1 MKHCPA
7 CNYVPYEFHKDLT
20 CCPKCLIKFV
30 TTKDDLTQSPCR
42 VADRETGPPL
52 SPTVQASAAEGNPVT
67 LFLYIAAD
75 AQQLEPTK
83 LTLPSEIIIAAAD
96 EINQLREKLASAKKE
111 ITCCI
116 RKLENIYQQIEI
128 KTL

>member
-1 MKHCPA
+1 MIPPEH
-7 CNYVPYEFHKDLT
+7 
-20 CCPKCLIKFV
+20 
-30 TTKDDLTQSPCR
+30 SPR
-42 VADRETGPPL
+42 QVADREIGPPL
-52 SPTVQASAAEGNPVT
+52 SPTVQVPASEGNQVT

-75 AQQLEPTK
+75 AQHFEPYK
-83 LTLPSEIIIAAAD
+83 LTLKSELIIAAAD

>member
-1 MKHCPA
+1 MIPEH
-7 CNYVPYEFHKDLT
+7 
-20 CCPKCLIKFV
+20 
-30 TTKDDLTQSPCR
+30 SPCR
-42 VADRETGPPL
+42 VADRETGPL
-52 SPTVQASAAEGNPVT
+52 SLSNVQATTAAGNPVT

-75 AQQLEPTK
+75 AQHLEPYK
-83 LTLPSEIIIAAAD
+83 LTLPSELIIAAAD
-96 EINQLREKLASAKKE
+96 EIDQLREKLTSAKKE